1 MNPELKGLPKLRTVD
16 QYNKEKFEATILNTI
31 INRMQD
37 RVTSNLA
44 SQNAS
49 VREFVS
55 EKIKKIQ
62 NHFENNINVID
73 ADRKEQRQRIEALKA
88 MKTLEKSRSIAA
100 TAS

>member
-73 ADRKEQRQRIEALKA
+73 ADRKEQR
-88 MKTLEKSRSIAA
+88 
-100 TAS
+100 